1 MSDLTAGA
9 KEMDAG
15 FRYVLDVYRNVSR
28 MLLACDPM
36 LEPYGLAPY
45 ATWAAMDPAKRTATT
60 PATWLAH
67 KAVRQY
73 YPPGREHKEIFTIGA
88 YLFNWRGNDAIEPMC
103 VASMMAV
110 TSDSSNDVYWL
121 GVVGATLAGSR
132 GEVRIIGTE
141 DIPEGWGRD
150 RFKQWVR
157 DGRMLSICVPLL
169 EITTTTQVEDRLV
182 KPLLARLEPNA
193 DGGFSMPRV

>member
-1 MSDLTAGA
+1 MSDVSEAGR
-9 KEMDAG
+9 EMDAG

-36 LEPYGLAPY
+36 LEQYRLAPY

-73 YPPGREHKEIFTIGA
+73 YPLGREHKEIFTVGA
-88 YLFNWRGNDAIEPMC
+88 YLFNWRGDDPIEPMC

-110 TSDSSNDVYWL
+110 TSDNSNDVYWL
-121 GVVGATLAGSR
+121 GVVGATMPLPRGDVQVIGSD
-132 GEVRIIGTE
+132 

-157 DGRMLSICVPLL
+157 DGRMLSICAPLL
-169 EITTTTQVEDRLV
+169 EITTAAQVEARLV
-182 KPLLARLEPNA
+182 KPLVARLEPTA
-193 DGGFSMPRV
+193 EGGLSMPPV